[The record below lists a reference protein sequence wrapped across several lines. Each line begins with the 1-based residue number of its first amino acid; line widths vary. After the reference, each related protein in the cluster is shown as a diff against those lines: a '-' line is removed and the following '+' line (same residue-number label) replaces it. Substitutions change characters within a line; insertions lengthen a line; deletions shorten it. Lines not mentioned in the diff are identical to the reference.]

1 MLAATG
7 IFGMAAY
14 SVSKQ
19 LREQGIRM
27 PVPGELNRGKLSMQ
41 CNMTLLHSG
50 RFARTGSRF
59 LSSWMSLISKAF
71 APDGIFG
78 MEWLIAPRRAVD
90 ASIRHFQQSAILP
103 RCGLYAWRLSPPVC
117 KYPRSHESWSVA
129 AVPALLSDPLPR
141 PEAMWSTCVG
151 RYAIRCAW

>member
-1 MLAATG
+1 VLGVTGSMLAATG

-78 MEWLIAPRRAVD
+78 TDTSRPPDCKEPN
-90 ASIRHFQQSAILP
+90 
-103 RCGLYAWRLSPPVC
+103 RLS
-117 KYPRSHESWSVA
+117 
-129 AVPALLSDPLPR
+129 
-141 PEAMWSTCVG
+141 G
-151 RYAIRCAW
+151 I